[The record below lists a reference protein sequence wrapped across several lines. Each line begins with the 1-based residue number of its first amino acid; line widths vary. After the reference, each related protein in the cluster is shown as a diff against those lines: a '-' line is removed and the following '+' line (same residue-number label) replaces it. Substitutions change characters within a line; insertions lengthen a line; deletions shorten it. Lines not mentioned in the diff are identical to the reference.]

1 MRKKGKLEKEK
12 IQNVAASLANL
23 SRKDSKEVSRKT
35 AAGLLK
41 AQVRAARARG
51 ATWAEIAEVLKEQG
65 LDISIKTLARELDND
80 AKAKAVKKDT
90 KMTKGA
96 APAKAP
102 GVAAPPGAGAVP
114 PPPPVAGEFVIKKDR
129 GAGL

>member
-1 MRKKGKLEKEK
+1 MRKKGKLQKEK

-35 AAGLLK
+35 AAALLK
-41 AQVRAARARG
+41 SQVKAARARG

-65 LDISIKTLARELDND
+65 LDISVKTLSRVLDED
-80 AKAKAVKKDT
+80 KKEKAVKKDT

-96 APAKAP
+96 APAKASVV
-102 GVAAPPGAGAVP
+102 VAPPPGAWGAAVVP
-114 PPPPVAGEFVIKKDR
+114 QQPGHHTVKPDR
-129 GAGL
+129 ENL